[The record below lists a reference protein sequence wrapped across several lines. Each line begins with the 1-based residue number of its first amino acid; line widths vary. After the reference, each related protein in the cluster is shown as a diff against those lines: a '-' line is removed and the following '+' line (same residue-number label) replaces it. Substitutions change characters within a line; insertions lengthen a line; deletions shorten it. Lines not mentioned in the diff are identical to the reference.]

1 MSFTLSFPFF
11 FSKSLSLATARLE
24 FFFRFRRNK
33 RNVMGAGY
41 KIVMQMGDGAHRVSL
56 AELQSYKRAY
66 DSLMEG
72 SLEDPFCPS
81 TVLEQ
86 AAANPGRVAVTLGAQ

>member
-1 MSFTLSFPFF
+1 
-11 FSKSLSLATARLE
+11 
-24 FFFRFRRNK
+24 
-33 RNVMGAGY
+33 
-41 KIVMQMGDGAHRVSL
+41 MQMEGGVHRVSL
-56 AELQSYKRAY
+56 AELQSYKMAY
-66 DSLMEG
+66 DALVEG

>member
-11 FSKSLSLATARLE
+11 FSKSLSLATAKLE
-24 FFFRFRRNK
+24 FFFLFRRNK
-33 RNVMGAGY
+33 RNFLGAGY
-41 KIVMQMGDGAHRVSL
+41 KIVMQMGDGVHRVSL

-72 SLEDPFCPS
+72 NLEDPFCPS

-86 AAANPGRVAVTLGAQ
+86 ATANPGRVAVTLSAE

>member
-11 FSKSLSLATARLE
+11 FSKSLSLATAKLE
-24 FFFRFRRNK
+24 FFFLFRRNK
-33 RNVMGAGY
+33 RNVLGAGY
-41 KIVMQMGDGAHRVSL
+41 KIVMQMGDGVHRVSL

-86 AAANPGRVAVTLGAQ
+86 ATANPGRVAVTLSAE

>member
-11 FSKSLSLATARLE
+11 FSKSLSLAAAKLE
-24 FFFRFRRNK
+24 FFFLFRRNK
-33 RNVMGAGY
+33 RNVLGAGY
-41 KIVMQMGDGAHRVSL
+41 KIVMQMGDGIHRVSL

-86 AAANPGRVAVTLGAQ
+86 ATANPGRVAVTLSAE